1 MTMKELAKLA
11 GVSIPTVSKAFS
23 GAKDINEKTRA
34 QIFDLARQTGCYNK
48 YYKGKYPQKI
58 VAVIC
63 HEIISNYYVE
73 FIDCLRQKIEDAG
86 NIVLIA
92 TDDFSKKKQADLIDY
107 FSSYL
112 KVDGI
117 IVFNLG
123 VRLKKN
129 HDTPLVALFSG
140 VDERVDTV
148 FVDTRTTIKDA
159 AALLWDYGH
168 RNIAFIGE
176 NLTKSKNE
184 MFVKSMVML
193 SGRPGLL
200 IQSEKRFE
208 AAGEEGVDRLMDQ
221 APDCTAIIC
230 AYDNIALGAIKQL
243 QRYGKSVP
251 ADISVIGIN
260 DIGMSR
266 YAETSLT
273 TMGVDADDVCC
284 LVFEILQ
291 KKLKN
296 PYYKTMKKIQVK
308 NELIIRQSIRKIK

>member
-1 MTMKELAKLA
+1 MTMKDLAKLA
-11 GVSIPTVSKAFS
+11 EVSVPTVSKAFS
-23 GAKDINEKTRA
+23 GAKDINEKTRSK
-34 QIFDLARQTGCYNK
+34 IFELARQTGCYNK
-48 YYKGKYPQKI
+48 FYKGKYPKKI
-58 VAVIC
+58 IAVIC
-63 HEIISNYYVE
+63 HEIISSYYVE
-73 FIDCLRQKIEDAG
+73 FIDRLRQKIEGAG
-86 NIVLIA
+86 DIVLIA
-92 TDDFSKKKQADLIDY
+92 TDDFSKEKQADLIDY

-117 IVFNLG
+117 IVFNLK
-123 VRLKKN
+123 VKLKKN

-159 AALLWDYGH
+159 VALLWDYGH

-176 NLTKSKNE
+176 SLTKSKNE
-184 MFVKSMVML
+184 MFVKAMAML

-208 AAGEEGVDRLMDQ
+208 AAGEDGVDQLMEQ
-221 APDCTAIIC
+221 FPDCTAIIC
-230 AYDNIALGAIKQL
+230 AYDNIALGVIKRL
-243 QRYGKSVP
+243 QSYGKSVP
-251 ADISVIGIN
+251 ADFSVIGIN

-273 TMGVDADDVCC
+273 TMGVDADEVCR

-296 PYYKTMKKIQVK
+296 PYYKTMEQNRVK